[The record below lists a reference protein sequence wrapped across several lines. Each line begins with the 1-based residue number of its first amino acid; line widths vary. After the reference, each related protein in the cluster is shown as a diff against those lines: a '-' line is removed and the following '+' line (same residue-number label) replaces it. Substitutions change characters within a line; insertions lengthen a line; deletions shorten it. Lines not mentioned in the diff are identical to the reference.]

1 MRPMRRGRRLADPAV
16 EDRPETATE
25 ADGFEDVPEPL
36 AGWVRAIPPGLSRRA
51 RNAMAAGLVVSWYL
65 GRDRLAGDDDT
76 FLRNRKDIPDAHLM
90 ARLLGIAEALF
101 LLRSH
106 AGFGALCAQL
116 EARSLQAAF
125 FELSTARRLA
135 DAGFAIA
142 ECDPSG
148 RLLAVRG
155 ADAIELMQACFEA
168 KRFSPA
174 TVREQLN
181 RIEQGFSGTRP
192 ALVACHYPGSWALD
206 RWDIDFDLGSISSEF
221 LAGSDI
227 VNLVGFYREAFIET
241 DLGLAHSLE
250 GFTETNRSPRHPSL
264 ALEAVLRRRA
274 GPHDRAG
281 DDRQAEAASASAL
294 LQWVDSMLGD
304 GP

>member
-1 MRPMRRGRRLADPAV
+1 MADPAV
-16 EDRPETATE
+16 EDRREIATGRG
-25 ADGFEDVPEPL
+25 GFEDVPEPL
-36 AGWVRAIPPGLSRRA
+36 TRWLRAIPAGLSRRA

-65 GRDRLAGDDDT
+65 GRDRLAEDGDS
-76 FLRNRKDIPDAHLM
+76 FLRHQKDVPDAHLM

-106 AGFGALCAQL
+106 AGFEALCAQL

-135 DAGFAIA
+135 DAGFVIA

-155 ADAIELMQACFEA
+155 GDAIELMQASFEA

-174 TVREQLN
+174 IVREQLN
-181 RIEQGFSGTRP
+181 RIEQALSGTRP

-227 VNLVGFYREAFIET
+227 VNLVGFYREAFVET
-241 DLGLAHSLE
+241 DAGLAHSLE

-274 GPHDRAG
+274 GPHDRAE
-281 DDRQAEAASASAL
+281 DDQLAMSASASAL
-294 LQWVDSMLGD
+294 LQWIDQTLGE
-304 GP
+304 GS